1 MSELSAPPS
10 VSDFTIKCVESKQL
24 FAAVESNDK
33 DEFLKLYSEL
43 PPRSRPHVW
52 QLRKSDRGDTLVH
65 IGARLG
71 LSWLVGLAV
80 SENAD
85 VALHSHHNKQPLH
98 DAAQTGAAECVKILL
113 CSNRL
118 PVDPLKRADW
128 TPLMLACAASA
139 NKLDQQI
146 MISTPSLHRFTD
158 CVELLLQHGADP
170 SFTNKDG
177 WNCLHVAVRAASPSI
192 VSRLL
197 KHSPNTI
204 FTRTSN
210 GRTVLHCLAC
220 CQTPSPTDVRTVA
233 QLILERAPSL
243 RFLPD
248 NCGTLPVFDALRRG
262 LLCLVDVLLQV
273 DAVKQLTAR
282 DIMGQQA
289 THMCSETGQLECL
302 ELVINHL
309 GPRSL
314 TSPVPSDSSSGLAGA
329 HPLHLACRSGQ
340 HRIVSYIIDL
350 WMRTQ
355 NSVCPV
361 TDWLLPLDCVGRSPF
376 HYAAFGTA
384 GWGAVHR
391 EDRLLCIKLICD
403 HFLHHCLNDQQ
414 SSHFFR
420 SILIAMLEIQC
431 LDPEFRHQFQK
442 CLECSEVVKNKS
454 SVSGSS

>member
-1 MSELSAPPS
+1 MSGLSAPPS

-177 WNCLHVAVRAASPSI
+177 WNCLHSEGVVTL
-192 VSRLL
+192 V
-197 KHSPNTI
+197 
-204 FTRTSN
+204 
-210 GRTVLHCLAC
+210 
-220 CQTPSPTDVRTVA
+220 SPTFKPA
-233 QLILERAPSL
+233 AISSL
-243 RFLPD
+243 
-248 NCGTLPVFDALRRG
+248 N
-262 LLCLVDVLLQV
+262 Q
-273 DAVKQLTAR
+273 
-282 DIMGQQA
+282 
-289 THMCSETGQLECL
+289 
-302 ELVINHL
+302 
-309 GPRSL
+309 
-314 TSPVPSDSSSGLAGA
+314 
-329 HPLHLACRSGQ
+329 
-340 HRIVSYIIDL
+340 
-350 WMRTQ
+350 
-355 NSVCPV
+355 
-361 TDWLLPLDCVGRSPF
+361 
-376 HYAAFGTA
+376 
-384 GWGAVHR
+384 
-391 EDRLLCIKLICD
+391 
-403 HFLHHCLNDQQ
+403 
-414 SSHFFR
+414 
-420 SILIAMLEIQC
+420 
-431 LDPEFRHQFQK
+431 
-442 CLECSEVVKNKS
+442 
-454 SVSGSS
+454 